1 MGRTIGTRREEN
13 VSYENVTLL
22 IKVTLPY
29 FMITSIL
36 EVIIFLLYNRKV
48 LKGVNTLFY
57 HIIFFISFTHGRT
70 SLKTA
75 DFSKEQKSTL
85 IKMKL

>member
-1 MGRTIGTRREEN
+1 MNGSLINIYRFAGYKIIERHNLLGRTIGTRREEN

-36 EVIIFLLYNRKV
+36 EVIVFLLYNKKV
-48 LKGVNTLFY
+48 
-57 HIIFFISFTHGRT
+57 
-70 SLKTA
+70 
-75 DFSKEQKSTL
+75 
-85 IKMKL
+85 